1 MSFRILPFRRGR
13 GCRDWDDAG
22 CRGYGRGGG
31 YGRGRGRGYDRG
43 RGFGRGDGFGRGGR
57 F

>member
-13 GCRDWDDAG
+13 GCCGWDDDDG
-22 CRGYGRGGG
+22 GRGYGRGGG
-31 YGRGRGRGYDRG
+31 YGRGRGYDRG